1 MIGLIPRRDTKRT
14 RVTQLNLFRNKA
26 WNYRHEKLALGKY
39 SKWLDQ
45 LEEEGCATLMK
56 DEKCFEE
63 KIDEK

>member
-1 MIGLIPRRDTKRT
+1 M
-14 RVTQLNLFRNKA
+14 TQLNLFRNKA